1 MKGGCIALCQQM
13 YVESWICIFLIW
25 LMVHSPLKTCYR
37 RRNDE
42 RIFMCW
48 VNETEVLDLTS
59 SDENRKLIL
68 CLALWLKLFNPR
80 VSETLIYLF
89 WSLFS
94 AKMARLKQA
103 KEEAE
108 KEIAEFRAQMD
119 AQFQRKVSEVKLMKK
134 RRTVQLIP
142 SCNSISIVLKV
153 GLPRRCLCGPLMAL
167 F

>member
-1 MKGGCIALCQQM
+1 MS
-13 YVESWICIFLIW
+13 Y
-25 LMVHSPLKTCYR
+25 
-37 RRNDE
+37 
-42 RIFMCW
+42 
-48 VNETEVLDLTS
+48 ETEVLDLTS

-80 VSETLIYLF
+80 VSETLI

-119 AQFQRKVSEVKLMKK
+119 AQFQRKVSEVRLMKK

-153 GLPRRCLCGPLMAL
+153 GLPRRCLCRPLTAL